1 MYEAVSDGVRGM
13 SSRLF
18 LSIASMRLYV
28 DAVFGSI
35 RLQAAP
41 VSYGQAQDALAGA
54 VCLLHE
60 QGGLQ
65 YAVYGLTC
73 MRSYLTCL
81 RLEIG
86 GIDFL

>member
-13 SSRLF
+13 SSR
-18 LSIASMRLYV
+18 
-28 DAVFGSI
+28 
-35 RLQAAP
+35 P
-41 VSYGQAQDALAGA
+41 VSYGQAQDTLAGA

-73 MRSYLTCL
+73 VRTYLTGL
-81 RLEIG
+81 
-86 GIDFL
+86 